1 MGGGGSSI
9 SNSATRINAL
19 QIQSSASGKPIAWI
33 AGRNRISP
41 NLIYYTD
48 FDAVAKTTKTKTGG
62 KGGGGATQKDTTY
75 TYYAAIILAIGRG
88 PLVTVRRIF
97 RDKEVFDEK
106 VIDGVSQSAL
116 AQIGFSF
123 MSGIPDQPVWGYLET
138 KHPAEAVAY
147 SDTAYVYSAHYLLN
161 DNAGVQNHTFEV
173 DGPYQVPGLADA
185 NPGVFLPG
193 LLMDPLDGVGFD
205 PLWIAD
211 MSSYRDYCL
220 AENLLLSPVLDEQA
234 PASEAITRWL
244 QLTNSEVVWSAGKM
258 KVIPFGD
265 QVVTGNGVTWSPNN
279 TPVAH
284 LTDDDFLAEVGTPP
298 VQLKIKSQADSYNEV
313 SLEILDRAHEYN
325 TDVVR
330 GVDQSAI
337 EQFGSRP
344 MDTIKAYEICDVSIA
359 SHSAQLLVQ
368 RKLYIRN
375 EYRFALGWQHVL
387 LEPMDLVTVTEP
399 ALKLDRRLVRLI
411 SVEED
416 EDGKLAIV
424 AEDALLGVGSAPNYP
439 VQAKTGYQGN
449 QNADPGSVLPP
460 ILFNPPESLLLPG
473 ELQIWGAVAGAG
485 ESWGGCEVWI
495 SADGNSYRLV
505 ESVYGRS
512 RIGRLAAPLE
522 TGPDP
527 DTTNTLSVKLSVPAE
542 LTAATT
548 AEADSGATLCWIDG
562 ELISYRDAL
571 LTAPGAYDLKYL
583 RRGRL
588 GSAVSQHPVDAS
600 FVRLDDAIW
609 KYSYA
614 VDQVGKQAWVK
625 FRSFNVFG
633 RALEDLADVT
643 AYSVTLSPVRV
654 IPGSAESLQLVGT
667 FEAPYFT
674 VSWVAGSR
682 AEDRLVRIR
691 NAATNALLREVP
703 TTGTTFTYQ
712 RADALVDGALVR
724 SYRVEVIERNAAG
737 NAPAASLIVVNTAPL
752 SVTGSSVTVTSGSTV
767 NVSCTPSVAPDAAG
781 YVFVYSTVSGFDPT
795 VAGTVGYQGSSANGQ
810 VSGLSSGTTYYLRIA
825 AFDTWSSI
833 RSQLNFAPA
842 IIFQT

>member
-1 MGGGGSSI
+1 MMGGGGSSI

-41 NLIYYTD
+41 NLIYYAD
-48 FDAVAKTTKTKTGG
+48 FEAVAKTTKTKTGG

-88 PLVTVRRIF
+88 ELVTVRRIF
-97 RDKEVFDEK
+97 RDKEVFEEK
-106 VIDGVSQSAL
+106 VIGGVTQSAL

-123 MSGIPDQPVWGYLET
+123 MPGTPDQPVWGYLET
-138 KHPAEAVAY
+138 KHPAEAIAY

-173 DGPYQVPGLADA
+173 DGPYQVPGLPDA

-244 QLTNSEVVWSAGKM
+244 QLTNSELVWSAGKM

-265 QVVTGNGVTWSPNN
+265 QVVTGNGVTWYPNI
-279 TPVAH
+279 TAVAH
-284 LTDDDFLAEVGTPP
+284 LTDDDFLAEEGTPP

-313 SLEILDRAHEYN
+313 SLEILDRNHEYN

-344 MDTIKAYEICDVSIA
+344 MDTIKAYEICDATIA
-359 SHSAQLLVQ
+359 SHAAQLLVQ

-375 EYRFALGWQHVL
+375 EYRFSLGWQHVL

-416 EDGKLAIV
+416 EEGKLAIV
-424 AEDALLGVGSAPNYP
+424 AEDALLGVGSAPNYA
-439 VQAKTGYQGN
+439 VQSKTGYQSN
-449 QNADPGSVLPP
+449 QNASPGPVLAP
-460 ILFNPPESLLLPG
+460 IIFNPPESLLLPG
-473 ELQIWGAVAGAG
+473 ELQVWGAVAGAG
-485 ESWGGCEVWI
+485 DAWGGCEVWI
-495 SADGNSYRLV
+495 SADGDSYRMV
-505 ESVYGRS
+505 ESIYGRS
-512 RIGRLAAPLE
+512 RIGRLTGPLE
-522 TGPDP
+522 SGSDP
-527 DTTNTLSVKLSVPAE
+527 DTVNTLSVKLSVPAE

-548 AEADSGATLCWIDG
+548 AEADSGATLCWVEG
-562 ELISYRDAL
+562 ELISYRDAQ
-571 LTAPGAYDLKYL
+571 LTGPGAYNLQYL

-588 GSAVSQHPVDAS
+588 SSAVSTHPVDAA

-614 VDQVGKQAWVK
+614 VDQVGKTAWVK

-643 AYSVTLSPVRV
+643 AYSITLSPVRV
-654 IPGSAESLQLVGT
+654 VPGPAESLLLVGT
-667 FEAPYFT
+667 FEGPYFT
-674 VSWVAGSR
+674 VSWSAGAH

-691 NAATNALLREVP
+691 NAGTNALLREVP

-712 RADALVDGALVR
+712 RADALVDGALIR

-737 NAPAASLIVVNTAPL
+737 SAPVAALVVVNTAPPA
-752 SVTGSSVTVTSGSTV
+752 VTGSAATVSGTV
-767 NVSCTPSVAPDAAG
+767 ANVSCAPSVAPDAAG
-781 YVFVYSTVSGFDPT
+781 YIFVYSTNSGFDPT
-795 VAGTVGYQGSSANGQ
+795 VAGNVGYQGSAASGQ
-810 VSGLSSGTTYYLRIA
+810 ISGLNAGTTYYLRIA
-825 AFDTWSSI
+825 AFDTWSSV

-842 IIFQT
+842 ITIQT

>member
-1 MGGGGSSI
+1 MAGGGGSSI

-41 NLIYYTD
+41 NLVYYTD

-75 TYYAAIILAIGRG
+75 TYYAAIILGIGRG
-88 PLVTVRRIF
+88 TLSAVRRIF
-97 RDKEVFDEK
+97 RDKEVFADK
-106 VIDGVSQSAL
+106 VVEGVTQSAL
-116 AQIGFSF
+116 SQIGLSF
-123 MSGIPDQPVWGYLET
+123 MRGASDQPVWGYLET
-138 KHPAEAVAY
+138 KHPAEAIAY
-147 SDTAYVYSAHYLLN
+147 SDTSYVYAARYLLN
-161 DNAGVQNHTFEV
+161 DSAGVQNHTFEV

-185 NPGVFLPG
+185 NPGLFLPG
-193 LLMDPLDGVGFD
+193 LLLDPLDGVGFD
-205 PLWIAD
+205 PRWIED
-211 MSSYRDYCL
+211 MGSYRDYCL

-244 QLTNSEVVWSAGKM
+244 QLTNSEMVWSAGKM
-258 KVIPFGD
+258 KVIPYGD
-265 QVVTGNGVTWSPNN
+265 QVVTGNGVTWYPNV
-279 TPVAH
+279 TPIAH
-284 LTDDDFLAEVGTPP
+284 LTDDDFLAEPGEPP

-313 SLEILDRAHEYN
+313 SLEILDRDHEYN

-330 GVDQSAI
+330 GVDQAAI

-344 MDTIKAYEICDVSIA
+344 MDTIKAYEICDTAIA

-375 EYRFALGWQHVL
+375 EYQFALGWQHVL

-416 EDGKLAIV
+416 EDGKLSIV

-439 VQAKTGYQGN
+439 VQSKTGYQGN
-449 QNADPGSVLPP
+449 QNAAPGPVQSP
-460 ILFNPPESLLLPG
+460 IIFNPPESLLLQG
-473 ELQIWGAVAGAG
+473 ETQIWGAVAGAG
-485 ESWGGCEVWI
+485 EAWGGCDIWI
-495 SADGNSYRLV
+495 SADGDSYRMV
-505 ESVYGRS
+505 ETIYGRS
-512 RIGRLAAPLE
+512 RMGRL
-522 TGPDP
+522 TGPLPAGTDP
-527 DTTNTLSVKLSVPAE
+527 DITNTLKVKLSVADQ
-542 LTAATT
+542 LVAATT

-562 ELISYRDAL
+562 ELISYRDAI
-571 LTAPGAYDLKYL
+571 LTGPGAYNLQYL

-588 GSAVSQHPVDAS
+588 GSAMTSHPVDAQ

-609 KYSYA
+609 KYSYTA
-614 VDQVGKQAWVK
+614 DQIGKTVWVK

-633 RALEDLADVT
+633 RASEDLADVK

-654 IPGSAESLQLVGT
+654 VPGPAQGLQLVGA

-674 VSWVAGSR
+674 VTWIAG
-682 AEDRLVRIR
+682 AHAADRLVRIR
-691 NAATNALLREVP
+691 NAGTNTLLREVA
-703 TTGTTFTYQ
+703 TTSTTFTYQ
-712 RADALVDGALVR
+712 LADALVDGALVR

-737 NAPAASLIVVNTAPL
+737 SASVAELLVMNTAPPV
-752 SVTGSSVTVTSGSTV
+752 VTGTVATVSGTTASVKCDAS
-767 NVSCTPSVAPDAAG
+767 PAPDAAG
-781 YVFVYSTVSGFDPT
+781 YLFVYSITPDFDPT
-795 VAGTVGYQGSSANGQ
+795 ITGALGYQGASATGQ
-810 VSGLSSGTTYYLRIA
+810 ITGLAAGSIYYLRAA
-825 AFDTWSSI
+825 AFDTWSSV

-842 IIFQT
+842 ITFKT

>member
-41 NLIYYTD
+41 NLVYYTD
-48 FDAVAKTTKTKTGG
+48 FEAVAKTTKTKTGG

-75 TYYAAIILAIGRG
+75 TYYAAIILGIGRG
-88 PLVTVRRIF
+88 ELGSVRRIF
-97 RDKEVFDEK
+97 RDKEVFEEK
-106 VIDGVSQSAL
+106 IVGGVSQSAL
-116 AQIGFSF
+116 AQIGLSF
-123 MSGIPDQPVWGYLET
+123 MAGTPDQPVWGYLET
-138 KHPAEAVAY
+138 KHPSEAIAY
-147 SDTAYVYSAHYLLN
+147 SDTAYVYAAHYLLN

-173 DGPYQVPGLADA
+173 DGPYQVPGLPDA
-185 NPGVFLPG
+185 NPGLFLPG

-205 PLWIAD
+205 SSWIED

-244 QLTNSEVVWSAGKM
+244 QLTNSEIVWSAGKM

-265 QVVTGNGVTWSPNN
+265 QVVTGNGVTWYPSVM
-279 TPVAH
+279 PVAH
-284 LTDDDFLAEVGTPP
+284 LTYDDFLSEDGTAPL
-298 VQLKIKSQADSYNEV
+298 QIKIKSQADSYNEV

-330 GVDQSAI
+330 GVDQAAI

-344 MDTIKAYEICDVSIA
+344 MDTIKAYEICDPAIGA
-359 SHSAQLLVQ
+359 HSAQLLVQ
-368 RKLYIRN
+368 RKLYVRN
-375 EYRFALGWQHVL
+375 EYQFSLGWQHVL

-399 ALKLDRRLVRLI
+399 GLKLDRRLVRLI

-424 AEDALLGVGSAPNYP
+424 AEDALLGIGSAPKYP
-439 VQAKTGYQGN
+439 VQSKAGFQGN
-449 QNADPGSVLPP
+449 QNAEPGPILPP
-460 ILFNPPESLLLPG
+460 VIFNPPESLLLAG
-473 ELQIWGAVAGAG
+473 ELQVWGAVGGAG

-495 SADGNSYRLV
+495 SADGNSYRMV

-512 RIGRLAAPLE
+512 RFGRLTMPLPA
-522 TGPDP
+522 GGDP
-527 DTTNTLSVKLSVPAE
+527 DITNTLSIKLDVADQ

-562 ELISYRDAL
+562 ELISYRDAI
-571 LTAPGAYDLKYL
+571 LTDVGSYNLQYL

-588 GSAVSQHPVDAS
+588 SSAVSSHPVDSS

-609 KYSYA
+609 KYTYA
-614 VDQVGKQAWVK
+614 ADQIGKQVWVK

-643 AYSVTLSPVRV
+643 AYSIVLSPARV
-654 IPGSAESLQLVGT
+654 APGAAQYLKLIGD
-667 FEAPYFT
+667 FETPYFT
-674 VSWVAGSR
+674 VDWTGDAR
-682 AEDRLVRIR
+682 AENRLVRIR
-691 NAATNALLREVP
+691 NAANNALLREVS
-703 TTGTTFTYQ
+703 TTATTFTYQ
-712 RADALVDGALVR
+712 RSDALVDGALVR
-724 SYRVEVIERNAAG
+724 SYRVEVVERNAAG
-737 NAPAASLIVVNTAPL
+737 SAPVTALIVTNTAPP
-752 SVTGSSVTVTSGSTV
+752 VVAGTNAVVSGLTAS
-767 NVSCTPSVAPDAAG
+767 VSCALSTTPDTAG
-781 YVFVYSTVSGFDPT
+781 YMFIFSTSPGFDPT
-795 VAGTVGYQGSSANGQ
+795 SSGTIGYQGASNSGQ
-810 VSGLSSGTTYYLRIA
+810 ISGLAPGQIYYLRA
-825 AFDTWSSI
+825 AAYDTWSSV

-842 IIFQT
+842 ITFMT

>member
-41 NLIYYTD
+41 NLIYYAD
-48 FDAVAKTTKTKTGG
+48 FEAVAKTTKTKTGG

-88 PLVTVRRIF
+88 PLSAVRRIF

-106 VIDGVSQSAL
+106 LVDGVPQSAL

-123 MSGIPDQPVWGYLET
+123 MPGQPDQPVWGYLET
-138 KHPAEAVAY
+138 KHPTEAIAY

-173 DGPYQVPGLADA
+173 DGPYQVPGLPDA
-185 NPGVFLPG
+185 NPGEFLPG

-205 PLWIAD
+205 PRWIDD
-211 MSSYRDYCL
+211 MSNYRDYCL

-234 PASEAITRWL
+234 PASEAIARWL

-258 KVIPFGD
+258 KVVPFGD
-265 QVVTGNGVTWSPNN
+265 QIVTGNGVTWYPNVS
-279 TPVAH
+279 PVAH
-284 LTDDDFLAEVGTPP
+284 LTDDDFLAEEGEPP

-313 SLEILDRAHEYN
+313 SLEILDRDHEYN

-330 GVDQSAI
+330 GVDQAAI

-344 MDTIKAYEICDVSIA
+344 MDTIKAYEICNPVIA

-375 EYRFALGWQHVL
+375 EYRFSLGWQHVL

-399 ALKLDRRLVRLI
+399 GLKLDRRLVRLI

-416 EDGKLAIV
+416 EDGKIAIV
-424 AEDALLGVGSAPNYP
+424 AEDALLGTGSASNYP
-439 VQAKTGYQGN
+439 VQSKSGYQGN
-449 QNADPGSVLPP
+449 QNATPGPVLPP
-460 ILFNPPESLLLPG
+460 IIFNPPESLLLPG
-473 ELQIWGAVAGAG
+473 ELQVWGAVAGAG
-485 ESWGGCEVWI
+485 DSWGGCEVWI
-495 SADGNSYRLV
+495 SADGDSYRMV
-505 ESVYGRS
+505 ESIYGRS
-512 RIGRLAAPLE
+512 RIGRLTAPLE
-522 TGPDP
+522 VGSDP
-527 DTTNTLSVKLSVPAE
+527 DLQNALSVQLAVPSE

-548 AEADSGATLCWIDG
+548 GEADSGATLCWVNG

-571 LTAPGAYDLKYL
+571 LTGPGSYNLSYL

-588 GSAVSQHPVDAS
+588 SSKVSAHAVDAP

-609 KYSYA
+609 KYSFA
-614 VDQVGKQAWVK
+614 VDQIGKRAWVK

-643 AYSVTLSPVRV
+643 AYSVMLSPVKV
-654 IPGSAESLQLVGT
+654 APSPALNLQLVGT

-674 VSWVAGSR
+674 VSWAAGSH
-682 AEDRLVRIR
+682 AEDRLVRVR
-691 NAATNALLREVP
+691 NGATNALLREVP
-703 TTGTTFTYQ
+703 TTSTAYTYQ

-724 SYRVEVIERNAAG
+724 AYRVEIVERNAVG
-737 NAPAASLIVVNTAPL
+737 NAPVTALTVTNTAPPA
-752 SVTGSSVTVTSGSTV
+752 VTGSTAIVGGATAL
-767 NVSCTPSVAPDAAG
+767 VSCNPSQAADAAG
-781 YVFVYSTVSGFDPT
+781 YIFVYSTQLGFDPT
-795 VAGTVGYQGSSANGQ
+795 VSGTVGYEGASASGQ
-810 VSGLSSGTTYYLRIA
+810 VQGLSLGTTYYLRIA
-825 AFDTWSSI
+825 AFDTWSNV
-833 RSQLNFAPA
+833 RSQLNFAPP
-842 IIFQT
+842 ITLQT

>member
-1 MGGGGSSI
+1 MMGGGGSSI

-41 NLIYYTD
+41 NLVYYTD
-48 FDAVAKTTKTKTGG
+48 FEAVAKTTKTKTGG

-88 PLVTVRRIF
+88 PLMAVRRIF
-97 RDKEVFDEK
+97 RDKEVFEEK
-106 VIDGVSQSAL
+106 VEGGVTQSAL

-123 MSGIPDQPVWGYLET
+123 MSGTGDQPVWGYLET
-138 KHPAEAVAY
+138 RHPTEAIAY
-147 SDTAYVYSAHYLLN
+147 SNTSYVYSAHYLLN

-173 DGPYQVPGLADA
+173 DGPYQVPGLPDA

-205 PLWIAD
+205 PQWIDD

-234 PASEAITRWL
+234 PASEAIARWL
-244 QLTNSEVVWSAGKM
+244 QLTNSEIVWSAGRM
-258 KVIPFGD
+258 KVVPFGD
-265 QVVTGNGVTWSPNN
+265 QVATGNGVTWYPNV

-284 LTDDDFLAEVGTPP
+284 LTDDDFLAEEGTPP

-313 SLEILDRAHEYN
+313 SLEILDRDHEYN

-330 GVDQSAI
+330 GVDQTAI

-344 MDTIKAYEICDVSIA
+344 MDTIKAYEICNTAIA
-359 SHSAQLLVQ
+359 AHSAQLLVQ

-375 EYRFALGWQHVL
+375 EYQFSLGWQHVL

-449 QNADPGSVLPP
+449 QNAAPGPVLPP
-460 ILFNPPESLLLPG
+460 TIFNPPESLLLPG
-473 ELQIWGAVAGAG
+473 ELQVWGAVAGAG
-485 ESWGGCEVWI
+485 EAWGGCEVWI
-495 SADGNSYRLV
+495 SADGDSYRMV
-505 ESVYGRS
+505 ESIYGRS
-512 RIGRLAAPLE
+512 RIGRLTAPLE
-522 TGPDP
+522 SGADP
-527 DTTNTLSVKLSVPAE
+527 DTLNTLSVQLSVPAE

-571 LTAPGAYDLKYL
+571 LTGPGAYDLQYL

-588 GSAVSQHPVDAS
+588 SSAVSTHPVGAS

-609 KYSYA
+609 KYTYA
-614 VDQVGKQAWVK
+614 VDQIGKSAWVK

-633 RALEDLADVT
+633 RALEDLADVA
-643 AYSVTLSPVRV
+643 AYSITLSPVRV
-654 IPGSAESLQLVGT
+654 VPGAAQGLLLVGT

-674 VSWVAGSR
+674 VSWVAGTH

-691 NAATNALLREVP
+691 NASNNALLREVP

-724 SYRVEVIERNAAG
+724 SYRIEVIERNAAG
-737 NAPAASLIVVNTAPL
+737 SAPAASLIVINTAPPA
-752 SVTGSSVTVTSGSTV
+752 VTGSVGTVSGTTAA
-767 NVSCTPSVAPDAAG
+767 VSCNPSVAPDAAG
-781 YVFVYSTVSGFDPT
+781 YVFVYSTASGFDPAI
-795 VAGTVGYQGSSANGQ
+795 AGTVGYQGSAPSGQ
-810 VSGLSSGTTYYLRIA
+810 VTGLNAGTTYYICIA

-842 IIFQT
+842 IIIQT